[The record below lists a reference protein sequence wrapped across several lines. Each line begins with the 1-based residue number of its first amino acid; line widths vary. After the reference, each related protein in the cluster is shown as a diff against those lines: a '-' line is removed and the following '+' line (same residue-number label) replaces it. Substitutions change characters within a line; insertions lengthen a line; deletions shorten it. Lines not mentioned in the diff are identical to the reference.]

1 MITNHPKTRMGDTVL
16 NQLLVPQL
24 RLSEK
29 KKTISGADG
38 LSDHKPPQNAH
49 GRQGF
54 RPTFRLPA
62 ASPRKKKKNPSAD
75 GLNDHKPPQN
85 AHGRQG
91 FKPTFGLPAASPS
104 EKKQFRTPTA

>member
-54 RPTFRLPA
+54 RPTFGFPA
-62 ASPRKKKKNPSAD
+62 PFLKKKTISGAEC
-75 GLNDHKPPQN
+75 LNDHKPTQN
-85 AHGRQG
+85 AHSRRG
-91 FKPTFGLPAASPS
+91 FRPTLASRGVSPHKTLGADS
-104 EKKQFRTPTA
+104 